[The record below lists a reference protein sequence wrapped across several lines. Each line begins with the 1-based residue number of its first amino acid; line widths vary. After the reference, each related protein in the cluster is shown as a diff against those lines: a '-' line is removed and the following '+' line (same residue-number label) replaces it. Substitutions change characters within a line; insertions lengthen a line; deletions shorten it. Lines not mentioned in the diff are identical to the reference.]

1 MFLFKV
7 QKTNRASKT
16 KQKRTHKNQLSITM
30 VKKKE
35 LDLLWSF
42 CNIYTCQITML
53 YTWSYCNIMLYV
65 NYTSIKKQVF
75 TTASYL
81 VWPSNCLRG
90 ALPVMSK
97 SWTPPSSL
105 PATSSLPS
113 CRKVAQYAVSLNR
126 EKVFIGSW
134 EYRP

>member
-1 MFLFKV
+1 MVHNLHRTVSFKAC
-7 QKTNRASKT
+7 KTNRTYNKT
-16 KQKRTHKNQLSITM
+16 EKQLSVTVWWQISSS
-30 VKKKE
+30 
-35 LDLLWSF
+35 LLWRSL
-42 CNIYTCQITML
+42 CCTPETNRMYA
-53 YTWSYCNIMLYV
+53 
-65 NYTSIKKQVF
+65 NYTSIKTKQNK
-75 TTASYL
+75 TTSVSYL

-90 ALPVMSK
+90 ALPLISK

-105 PATSSLPS
+105 PATRSLPS